1 MTKRGL
7 LNLLFGISVLI
18 LVGLY
23 VLMGYYY
30 QGSFSYGTWINGV
43 YCTGKTVDE
52 VNDELKRQTGYSGV
66 IISSEDNKK
75 YFVDASA
82 INYHSEYKK
91 ELERII
97 ASQNPL
103 TWGVNFFTSRDKS
116 IIGEVSFDEDLLR
129 ECLDEWDIFHTNE
142 TSLYEI
148 KRDENGYYLVNNDRN
163 IPVFETFYHRT
174 KEALL
179 NKEFKLDLSED
190 AECYRKP
197 SESPKDEE
205 LKELYTHLDAAQNK
219 SVKLDLMGENFY
231 LTKADLSEWIVT
243 LEELEEVMPEEED
256 NGKVLGSARKSEGS
270 NADKDKAESKV
281 SSKTNSAGNSK
292 DKKENANPGEG
303 LFLAGDKIIEFP
315 EDYQVHGNFVT
326 DKDENVLIKCDEIYN
341 FISKKANEYTTE
353 NCISRFRDDGNS
365 KILVSGNKDGVLFDV
380 DKEYTNLLNAIK
392 DGVQD
397 ISIPV
402 PAKSFEV
409 DGAEL
414 GDEYILVDMGNQHL
428 SYYKDGKLS
437 IDYDIVTGNTSR
449 GRGTPVGLFHVY
461 NKRYHTVLRGVDYA
475 SYVNYWL
482 GVNKGIG
489 IHDATWRSKF
499 GDEIYKTNG
508 SHGCI
513 NSPLEKM
520 EILYNE
526 VEVGVP
532 VLMFY

>member
-7 LNLLFGISVLI
+7 LNLI
-18 LVGLY
+18 LGLSILLLAGLY

-43 YCTGKTVDE
+43 YCTGKSVDE
-52 VNDELKRQTGYSGV
+52 VNEELKKTNTYSGV
-66 IISSEDNKK
+66 IITSEDNKK

-82 INYHSEYKK
+82 IDYHAEYKD
-91 ELERII
+91 ELNKII
-97 ASQNPL
+97 ESQNPL
-103 TWGVNFFTSRDKS
+103 TWGLNFFTSRDKS
-116 IIGEVSFDEDLLR
+116 IIGEVTFDEDLLR
-129 ECLDEWDIFHTNE
+129 ESLDEWDIFHAE
-142 TSLYEI
+142 EVPLYEI

-179 NKEFKLDLSED
+179 NKEFELDLSED

-205 LKELYTHLDAAQNK
+205 LKEFFTHVDAAQNK
-219 SVKLDLMGENFY
+219 SVKLDLMGEDFY
-231 LTKADLSEWIVT
+231 LTKADLSDWIVT
-243 LEELEEVMPEEED
+243 LDELEKVMPEP
-256 NGKVLGSARKSEGS
+256 SE
-270 NADKDKAESKV
+270 NDMEF
-281 SSKTNSAGNSK
+281 
-292 DKKENANPGEG
+292 NPGKG
-303 LFLAGDKIIEFP
+303 LFLAGDKVIKFP
-315 EDYQVHGNFVT
+315 KDYQVHENFIT
-326 DKDENVLIKCDEIYN
+326 DKDSNVLVKCDEIYN
-341 FISKKANEYTTE
+341 FISKKANEYKTE
-353 NCISRFRDDGNS
+353 NCISRFLDDGNS
-365 KILVSGNKDGVLFDV
+365 KILVSGSKDGILFDTE
-380 DKEYTNLLNAIK
+380 KEYNNLLNAIK
-392 DGVQD
+392 DGIQD
-397 ISIPV
+397 ISITV

-409 DGAEL
+409 DGSEL
-414 GDEYILVDMGNQHL
+414 GSEYILVDMGNQHL

-437 IDYDIVTGNTSR
+437 IDYDIVTGNTNR

-489 IHDATWRSKF
+489 IHDATWRNKF
-499 GDEIYKTNG
+499 GEEIYKTAG

-520 EILYNE
+520 EMLYNC

-532 VLMFY
+532 VLLYY